1 MSKYKL
7 LSREDLQNLPVPPMT
22 KDIALKMALEAI
34 EVYSP
39 DYMHGL
45 SKKSYVKAIKL
56 ALLIN

>member
-7 LSREDLQNLPVPPMT
+7 LSSEDLQNMPVPPMT

-45 SKKSYVKAIKL
+45 PKKSYVKAIKL

>member
-7 LSREDLQNLPVPPMT
+7 LSGEDLQNLPVPPMT
-22 KDIALKMALEAI
+22 KDIALKLALEAI

-45 SKKSYVKAIKL
+45 PKKNYVKAIKL

>member
-1 MSKYKL
+1 MRKYKL
-7 LSREDLQNLPVPPMT
+7 LSSEDLQNIPKVPMT
-22 KDIALKMALEAI
+22 KNIALKMALEAI

-45 SKKSYVKAIKL
+45 PKKSYVKAIKL

>member
-7 LSREDLQNLPVPPMT
+7 LSGEDLQNLPVPPMT

-56 ALLIN
+56 ALLIS

>member
-7 LSREDLQNLPVPPMT
+7 LSGEDLQNRPVPPMT

-56 ALLIN
+56 ALLIS

>member
-7 LSREDLQNLPVPPMT
+7 LSGEDLQNLPVPPMT